1 MKIDCYCTLGQDREY
16 DLCAAGL
23 LRAMDEADVDR
34 AVIAPVDRS
43 LAVYNREGND
53 FILQQARLFAPRF
66 IPACTA
72 NPWFG
77 PAAVDEFRRAAGE
90 GARLLVLHPF
100 VQGYLADDELTWP
113 LLEVAE
119 QERIP
124 VYIHTGNPG
133 SSTPWQM
140 VVLAERFTA
149 LDLIMG
155 HSGSTD
161 FWNDVNAA
169 AQSEPNLYIETSLAR
184 PFSIPGRIR
193 ALGSKKVIMGSFAP
207 LNDFV
212 FEWQQMEH
220 EVDSEFKADVL
231 GGNLLAL
238 LDKRGSL

>member
-16 DLCAAGL
+16 DLAAAEL
-23 LRAMDEADVDR
+23 LRAMDEAGVDR

-43 LAVYNREGND
+43 LAVYNQEGND
-53 FILQQARLFAPRF
+53 FILRQARLHSPSF
-66 IPACTA
+66 IPACSS

-77 PAAVDEFRRAAGE
+77 AAALVEFQRAAGE

-100 VQGYLADDELTWP
+100 IQGYLADDELVWP
-113 LLEVAE
+113 LLEAAE
-119 QERIP
+119 KERIP

-133 SSTPWQM
+133 NSTPWQM
-140 VVLAERFTA
+140 VDLAERFPA

-161 FWNDVNAA
+161 FWNDVNGA
-169 AQSEPNLYIETSLAR
+169 AQSASNLYIETSLAR

-193 ALGSKKVIMGSFAP
+193 VLGSGKVIMGSFAP
-207 LNDFV
+207 INDLV
-212 FEWQQMEH
+212 FEWQQMER
-220 EVDSEFKADVL
+220 ELEPEFRAPVL

-238 LDKRGSL
+238 LEKRGPL